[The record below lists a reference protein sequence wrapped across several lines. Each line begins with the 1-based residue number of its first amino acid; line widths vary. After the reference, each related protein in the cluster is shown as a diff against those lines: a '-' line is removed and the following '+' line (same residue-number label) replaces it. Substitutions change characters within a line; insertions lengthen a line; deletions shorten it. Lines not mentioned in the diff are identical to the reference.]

1 MDSENNFLDRQN
13 NNRNGESGGYFNNI
27 AELNKI
33 REEVAGSFG
42 QENQNFR
49 NSKNI
54 QSNEKNSSIKLT
66 LDEMTIKNIKTI
78 VSITKFLSVVGV
90 FIGILQLF
98 VFLIGIFTIFI
109 SLKFLNF
116 ASDLDDA
123 VQMEDENK
131 LKTSFK
137 ELAGGL
143 KFYIIS
149 LITIFIFAFFIVAIS
164 ASLYHFSEY
173 YYDSY

>member
-1 MDSENNFLDRQN
+1 
-13 NNRNGESGGYFNNI
+13 
-27 AELNKI
+27 
-33 REEVAGSFG
+33 
-42 QENQNFR
+42 
-49 NSKNI
+49 
-54 QSNEKNSSIKLT
+54 
-66 LDEMTIKNIKTI
+66 MTIKNIKTI

-149 LITIFIFAFFIVAIS
+149 LITIFIFVFFIVAIS
-164 ASLYHFSEY
+164 ASLYHFSGH